1 MSAAFSVKRRAL
13 ALLTATWFA
22 AAAGAGVPAVVD
34 IPSRVGA
41 VAFTHA
47 RHAEIGCLDCHHT
60 GGVEQG
66 CRACRTATATRARPS
81 REAFHD
87 ACIGCH
93 LTDLKAGR
101 AATGPAKRC
110 SACHVPPRQSAP

>member
-1 MSAAFSVKRRAL
+1 MKRRAL
-13 ALLTATWFA
+13 ALLSATWFA

-66 CRACRTATATRARPS
+66 CRACHTATATSARPS
-81 REAFHD
+81 REAFHG

-93 LTDLKAGR
+93 LVDLKAGK
-101 AATGPAKRC
+101 ATGPAKRC
-110 SACHVPPRQSAP
+110 GACHVPPRQPAP